1 MNSVLQNQEEE
12 NINIKKYI
20 QLFLDNWRWFVAT
33 IIITVSIAFCKQIS
47 APKFESQHNVF
58 NENETYVHEYLMKN
72 LFFGCK
78 TQILKI
84 KWEF

>member
-33 IIITVSIAFCKQIS
+33 IIITVSIAFLVNRYS
-47 APKFESQHNVF
+47 APKFESQNTV
-58 NENETYVHEYLMKN
+58 YLTEKEDAM
-72 LFFGCK
+72 GA
-78 TQILKI
+78 
-84 KWEF
+84 